1 MYNLYTY
8 EKRKK
13 DLDENSKNYI
23 DNKEYIKKRDKL
35 AKRFYSRI
43 NNIIFDLAK
52 KPIIINNDYY
62 LSSEKNNYSF
72 QRSKFETHR
81 ERIEKFLK
89 TQRDIEFQKKPINI
103 IKKNKFKNKFFIN
116 DSFNDSINN
125 NSELIPLHSDEYS
138 YRKKYNKI
146 KNIIKK
152 ENEERIDKYLIKINN
167 DKIKENQKDKSTISK
182 MKIHISTKNN
192 KEIKDLKH
200 KFNLNKKILSF
211 KNETKINLNKTS
223 KYFLKNKSYN
233 SLRIKTYFNSIQQSI
248 ICNSKENSY
257 KNNPQKVIKK
267 FKGLKSSSSDM
278 NLYNQHNRYSL
289 LNNNTNNDLE
299 NVEDLKL
306 NKINKEICNSVKD
319 KMRDINITYHNYK
332 DEIINKHE
340 KKEVND
346 LEMIKQI
353 AMEDKN
359 VFMKNNQEKN
369 LKFEHKGFS
378 SRYDLF
384 SNIKDDLNLNEEDVL
399 EDENIILY
407 NNQVYF
413 KDDQNDINKLGKIIL
428 KKCHFVNKK
437 FDNNKDNKLQKGN
450 GKLMITNGLSINEFI
465 DKFSLPNKMKK
476 I

>member
-1 MYNLYTY
+1 MIVL
-8 EKRKK
+8 
-13 DLDENSKNYI
+13 
-23 DNKEYIKKRDKL
+23 
-35 AKRFYSRI
+35 
-43 NNIIFDLAK
+43 
-52 KPIIINNDYY
+52 
-62 LSSEKNNYSF
+62 
-72 QRSKFETHR
+72 
-81 ERIEKFLK
+81 
-89 TQRDIEFQKKPINI
+89 
-103 IKKNKFKNKFFIN
+103 
-116 DSFNDSINN
+116 INN

-138 YRKKYNKI
+138 YRKNYFKK
-146 KNIIKK
+146 KNITKK

-167 DKIKENQKDKSTISK
+167 DKIKIKENQKENQISK
-182 MKIHISTKNN
+182 MKIHLSTKNN
-192 KEIKDLKH
+192 KEIKDFKNKL
-200 KFNLNKKILSF
+200 NLNKKIFSF

-248 ICNSKENSY
+248 ICNSKENNY
-257 KNNPQKVIKK
+257 KNNTKKVIKK
-267 FKGLKSSSSDM
+267 FNGLKSSSSAM
-278 NLYNQHNRYSL
+278 NLYIQHNRYSFI
-289 LNNNTNNDLE
+289 NNNTNNNLE
-299 NVEDLKL
+299 YVEDLKL

-332 DEIINKHE
+332 DEIINKIKILNNPPLSLFYKQE

-346 LEMIKQI
+346 LEIIKQM

-359 VFMKNNQEKN
+359 YLMKNNQEKN

-384 SNIKDDLNLNEEDVL
+384 SNIKDDLNLNEEDVF

-437 FDNNKDNKLQKGN
+437 FHDNKDNKLQKGN

-476 I
+476 N